1 VKTKIQF
8 KSIRTRLTF
17 WFMIVALL
25 PLITAYGM
33 SYRQRVETIKA
44 LETSKLLS
52 IRDLKVRE
60 VNAWLGQR
68 IGDVK
73 TMADDHSI
81 RALEGM
87 FTKQERK
94 QDYIEKVRHSLNH
107 YIRNYK
113 DYTEIFIINPA
124 SGKIEV
130 STNKSREG
138 MYRSKDLYFTEPLRT
153 REFYIKDIYYS
164 KTLDKPSMAFSV
176 PIRCLAHGKHIVGIL
191 VARVN
196 LEQSLYA
203 LLLNRT
209 GMGDT
214 GETLIV
220 NKDAVALSQL
230 RWHKH
235 APLRFKIEAGPA
247 VKASQ
252 GNAGIVE
259 TSDYRGEKVLAAYT
273 HIPRIGWG
281 FVAKQDLKEIYA
293 PIESILKNL
302 LLSLLILT
310 AGVYVVA
317 VFMAKNIAGPVL
329 DMTEVAKKLQGGD
342 SSARNS
348 VVRTDEVGYLAAAF
362 NNMAD
367 SVMSEAVIKQ
377 AGVEITST
385 MVAAKELKD
394 FATEL
399 LKQLVETTGSNLG
412 AFYVRKEDD
421 AKFEHYTSIGVNPKL
436 LEPFDAETLEG
447 EFGKV
452 LATQKISRISNI
464 GDDTVFTFKTFAGTA
479 LPKEI
484 ITIPIIV
491 KEKVRG
497 VISLAG
503 FTEYSKES
511 VESLNQT
518 WITMNTA
525 FSNLLANEETR
536 KLAGD
541 LDMTNQ
547 ELEAQTE
554 ELQSQ
559 SEELQQ
565 QSEELQAQNEELEV
579 QQEHVEEASRLKSEF
594 LSNMSHELRTPL
606 NSVLALSRVL
616 VAQAKDKLSA
626 EEANYLEIIERNG
639 KNLLV
644 LINDILDLSKI
655 EAGRMEVSPK
665 AFSLVSPIEMV
676 VESLELIAH
685 EKGIEIRQDI
695 PDNLPQIESD
705 GARVHQI
712 LQNIIGNSVK
722 FTEKGSVTV
731 SAHHDAQNVYV
742 KVTDTGIGISEED
755 LPHIFEQFRQVDGTS
770 ARTYEGTGLGLAIV
784 SKTAELLGGAIS
796 VESVPGKGSTFT
808 VMLPIEWQGRARVYE
823 QMPVATSSTSSEA
836 GPQRVAKC
844 KTEKRI
850 LLVEDNEV
858 AIIQVE
864 RLLEGEGYTV
874 DVACGGEEA
883 LEYIKRRIPDG
894 IILDL
899 MMPKVDGFEVLEKI
913 RGAKMTAKIPVI
925 VLTAKDLTPDDFKKL
940 SGNNIQYLIHKGD
953 VDQSTLLTKTK
964 LMLGE
969 KPGATTG
976 VSDKEKKVAPKNAKR
991 EPGKVKSKKIT
1002 PTILVVE
1009 DNPDNM
1015 ITIKSILQNRYN
1027 ILEATEGEEGLKT
1040 ALTDLP
1046 DLVLLDMAL
1055 PKMDGFEVV
1064 RKIRDDKGAASIPV
1078 IALTAHAMKGDRERI
1093 IKAGCDDYI
1102 PKPIDGE
1109 SILKKI
1115 EEWI

>member
-1 VKTKIQF
+1 MKTKIQF

-25 PLITAYGM
+25 PLITVYGM
-33 SYRQRVETIKA
+33 NYRQRVQTIKA
-44 LETSKLLS
+44 METSKLLS

-60 VNAWLGQR
+60 VNAWLDQR

-87 FTKQERK
+87 FMKQERG
-94 QDYIEKVRHSLNH
+94 QDCIEKVRHSLNH

-130 STNKSREG
+130 STNRSREG

-153 REFYIKDIYYS
+153 GEFYIKDIYYS
-164 KTLDKPSMAFSV
+164 KTLDKPAMAFSV

-191 VARVN
+191 VAMVN

-203 LLLNRT
+203 LLLDRT

-220 NKDAVALSQL
+220 NKAAVALSQL
-230 RWHKH
+230 RWHKQ

-247 VKASQ
+247 VRASQ
-252 GNAGIVE
+252 GNTGIIE
-259 TSDYRGEKVLAAYT
+259 TSDYRREKVLAAYT
-273 HIPRIGWG
+273 YIPRTGWG

-293 PIESILKNL
+293 PVESILRNL
-302 LLSLLILT
+302 LLSLLVST
-310 AGVYVVA
+310 VGVYVIA
-317 VFMAKNIAGPVL
+317 FFMAKNIAEPVL
-329 DMTEVAKKLQGGD
+329 DMTEVAKRLQGGD

-348 VVRTDEVGYLAAAF
+348 VLRTDEVGYLAAAF

-385 MVAAKELKD
+385 MVAAEELKD

-412 AFYVRKEDD
+412 AFYVRKEDE
-421 AKFEHYTSIGVNPKL
+421 AKFEHYTSIGVNSEL
-436 LEPFDAETLEG
+436 LKPFDAETLEG

-452 LATQKISRISNI
+452 LATQEISRISNI

-484 ITIPIIV
+484 ISIPLIV

-497 VISLAG
+497 VISLAS
-503 FTEYSKES
+503 FSEYSKES
-511 VESLNQT
+511 AEILYQAWVA
-518 WITMNTA
+518 MNTA

-536 KLAGD
+536 KLARD
-541 LDMTNQ
+541 
-547 ELEAQTE
+547 LEAQSE

-559 SEELQQ
+559 SEELQA

-579 QQEHVEEASRLKSEF
+579 QQEQVEEVSRLKSEF

-616 VAQAKDKLSA
+616 IAQTKDKLSA

-655 EAGRMEVSPK
+655 EAGKVEVSPK
-665 AFSLVSPIEMV
+665 PFSLVLPIETV
-676 VESLELIAH
+676 VESLESIAH
-685 EKGIEIRQDI
+685 EKGIELRQNI

-705 GARVHQI
+705 EASAHQI
-712 LQNIIGNSVK
+712 LQNIVGNAVK

-770 ARTYEGTGLGLAIV
+770 ARLYEGTGLGLAIV
-784 SKTAELLGGAIS
+784 FKTAELLSGAIS
-796 VESVPGKGSTFT
+796 VESVPGKGSTFIVT
-808 VMLPIEWQGRARVYE
+808 LPIKWQGTARVCE
-823 QMPVATSSTSSEA
+823 QMSVVTSSISREA

-844 KTEKRI
+844 KTGKRI

-874 DVACGGEEA
+874 SVARGGEEA
-883 LEYIKRRIPDG
+883 LEYIKHKIPDG

-899 MMPKVDGFEVLEKI
+899 MMPKVDGFEVLQRI
-913 RGAKMTAKIPVI
+913 RGAKATANIPVL

-940 SGNNIQYLIHKGD
+940 SGNNVQHLIHKGD
-953 VDQSTLLTKTK
+953 VDQSTLLSKTK

-969 KPGATTG
+969 KPGTTTG
-976 VSDKEKKVAPKNAKR
+976 VSDKEKKVALKIAKR
-991 EPGKVKSKKIT
+991 KLSKVKSKKIT

-1015 ITIKSILQNRYN
+1015 ITIKAVLQNRYN
-1027 ILEATEGEEGLKT
+1027 MLEATEGEEGLKT
-1040 ALTDLP
+1040 ALTELP

-1064 RKIRDDKGAASIPV
+1064 RKIRNDKSAASIPV

-1093 IKAGCDDYI
+1093 IEAGCDDYI